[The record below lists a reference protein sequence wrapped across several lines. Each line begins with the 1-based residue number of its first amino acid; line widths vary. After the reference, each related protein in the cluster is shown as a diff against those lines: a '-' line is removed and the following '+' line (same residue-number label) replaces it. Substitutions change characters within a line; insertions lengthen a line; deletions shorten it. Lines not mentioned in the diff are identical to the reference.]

1 MKIGNLDISSFK
13 LGTNYVSIYL
23 GDAKL
28 YPTAQ
33 TPCYDVINTS
43 ITSYT
48 GSSSDVYSS
57 SADKWYKRNNLNQY
71 EEYGVYATSTG
82 STSRLPSAYTEVE
95 YIRNSNYNAY
105 INTNVIIFDNTA
117 NTYTVTTKLTS
128 EFHSNLGC
136 ATIINCEYPRSP
148 YYGFGYRYKCSSTV
162 DQLEFFGGT
171 PNYSASTVENSDGTK
186 TITFQSTATT
196 TYTTNTPLTYF
207 CSFSNDT
214 TYTTPSRFADAT
226 IYSATVVKN
235 GVTIRDFVPAKRNS
249 DSVYGLYDL
258 VDNVFYTSPNGNNFS
273 GGSEITPEVVTYY
286 EGKLAIVDGYE
297 YMYSGNSWVNIGE
310 VSGSTAT
317 LPNVPFS
324 VNYNANH
331 YNANTKTLAKTSGQL
346 VDTDAVITAGTPTV
360 HVGYLTIASGTR
372 ATISGYQEYFNR
384 NTRNP
389 NITIISKQ
397 RTDGSNCHM
406 FSNRDTNY
414 NWMYRCYAT
423 KLTLHGSSERGNVAV
438 TTQPVIES
446 VRVDS
451 QSNVTYNNYTDNAS
465 STTSLFTYGSTNSGN
480 FAMFQG
486 YATNTGENFVG
497 DFYWV
502 YMSQN
507 TLTDAQIQEVIAYNE
522 VGGGQIYPMYYA
534 EKQDPPQNLIFSSM
548 AEALAYECPYVGLYA
563 TIGGDLYVFN
573 SSYQWEQVS

>member
-1 MKIGNLDISSFK
+1 MKIGNLDITAFK
-13 LGTNYVSIYL
+13 VGSGDCSIYL
-23 GDAKL
+23 GSVKL

-117 NTYTVTTKLTS
+117 NTYTVTTKLKS

-196 TYTTNTPLTYF
+196 TYTTNTPLTYC

-273 GGSEITPEVVTYY
+273 GGSEILPEVVTYY

-324 VNYNANH
+324 VNYNAKH

-346 VDTDAVITAGTPTV
+346 VDVDAVITAGTPTV
-360 HVGYLTIASGTR
+360 HDGYLTIASSTR
-372 ATISGYQEYFNR
+372 ATISGYQTYFNR
-384 NTRNP
+384 DANNP
-389 NITIISKQ
+389 NLTIISKQ
-397 RTDGSNCHM
+397 KTESSNCHM

-423 KLTLHGSSERGNVAV
+423 KLTLHGTSEKGNIAV

-451 QSNVTYNNYTDNAS
+451 NRTVMYNNYTDNTSS
-465 STTSLFTYGSTNSGN
+465 STSSFSYGSTNSGN
-480 FAMFQG
+480 FALFAG
-486 YATNTGENFVG
+486 YASSTGEWFVG

-507 TLTDAQIQEVIAYNE
+507 TLTDDQVQQVITYNE
-522 VGGGQIYPMYYA
+522 SGGGQVYPMYYQ
-534 EKQDPPQNLIFSSM
+534 EKQDPPQNLVFSSM
-548 AEALAYECPYVGLYA
+548 TEALAYQCPYVGLYA
-563 TIGGDLYVFN
+563 TIGGVLYVFN
-573 SSYQWEQVS
+573 SSYQWELVE